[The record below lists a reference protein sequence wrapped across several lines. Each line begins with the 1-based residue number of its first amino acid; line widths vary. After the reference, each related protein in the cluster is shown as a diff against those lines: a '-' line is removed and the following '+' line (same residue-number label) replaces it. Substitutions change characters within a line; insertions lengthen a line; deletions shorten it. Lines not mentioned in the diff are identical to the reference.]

1 MLKYTRIHRMIFHC
15 SSIYIKELK
24 KEGLNKQDIKD
35 MIKNQQQLKEMEH
48 RVQLYGDFIQISN
61 YKNSNKNKRLKD

>member
-1 MLKYTRIHRMIFHC
+1 MIFHC

>member
-1 MLKYTRIHRMIFHC
+1 MIFHC

-61 YKNSNKNKRLKD
+61 YKNSN